1 VNIISYFI
9 VSSSEIVDFAI
20 TSQTSPEGLEEFLDI
35 RVEPL
40 SNVTMSLAGNI
51 IAQKSDSIISIE
63 FLGALSNRIV

>member
-1 VNIISYFI
+1 MNIISYFI

-51 IAQKSDSIISIE
+51 IAQKSDSVIPIE
-63 FLGALSNRIV
+63 FLGAFSNRIV

>member
-51 IAQKSDSIISIE
+51 IAQKSDSVISIE
-63 FLGALSNRIV
+63 FLGAFSNRIV